1 MTDKQFGYGYSL
13 NSDID
18 SDINDDDTLG
28 YYRSRTTGFGK
39 GVFFSDG
46 YWNWCGNS
54 SGMASGQ
61 GQGRDRAAADRGASL
76 GLPPSRPPVSAL
88 CQKKRHGAGGVS

>member
-1 MTDKQFGYGYSL
+1 MADKQFGYGYSL

-61 GQGRDRAAADRGASL
+61 GHKPCNGYGIGTIMACGTADLRGTSET
-76 GLPPSRPPVSAL
+76 PEFESD
-88 CQKKRHGAGGVS
+88 